1 MEMNLPQ
8 PPSRCSNSG
17 LGVAQTSAN
26 AGSGCMQT
34 RYPPGVMAAFALAVI
49 LFTQNLLWTLGLST
63 WTLVSLLPWAL
74 TGVGLMVVARR
85 GTLSWPQGSGL
96 LALAVG
102 VLALPLQWLHQV
114 PAWDPVARSGGLALL
129 ALLLT
134 QAGASPGFGG
144 VARRTGWLCAGL
156 TLMCALIVVV
166 QALVLPYWPVLQIAP
181 LLGRPSGPFLQI
193 NVMASFL
200 ATGLAL
206 VLWLYYSAPAARWPA
221 VAALSLLAFSL
232 VFCQSTIG
240 YLGAGI
246 VLVCLSSL
254 AWRDCRGRVL
264 AAWAGIIWGAG
275 LARSLNLLLGVHILD
290 HEAGRFSRL
299 QVWEACLWLIRQK
312 PFFGW
317 GYGRFDAVLP
327 EAFRALGMNQMEQK
341 LFPHPHN
348 EILYWLVEGGLVA
361 GLGLALLLAWYLRLG
376 LWAWQQARQAGDAGM
391 SGRAALGWFVCTF
404 PILAHTQVE
413 YPLYQSSLHCLL
425 LAVLLALSLSA
436 LKAPVRS
443 WQPRGP
449 VRGIFRVLTGLA
461 GVAGVIFIVLSTWM
475 TVLVRNV
482 AVAPGQDVDMLVR
495 LQHLNP
501 WFAPD
506 AVGYALAVHQ
516 ITQFNQTGDTGLLP
530 APSQFLAGYVS
541 RHPDRGAYVTWLA
554 TLSVLGETQRYR
566 QALAEARWRVSWASA
581 DFGGTGNLPASP
593 SQPVQGTG
601 ENK

>member
-1 MEMNLPQ
+1 MPL
-8 PPSRCSNSG
+8 
-17 LGVAQTSAN
+17 
-26 AGSGCMQT
+26 AGM
-34 RYPPGVMAAFALAVI
+34 LA
-49 LFTQNLLWTLGLST
+49 QNLLWTLGLST

-74 TGVGLMVVARR
+74 TGLGLMVVARR
-85 GTLSWPQGSGL
+85 GSLAWPQGAGL
-96 LALAVG
+96 LVSAVA
-102 VLALPLQWLHQV
+102 VLALPLLWLHQV
-114 PAWDPVARSGGLALL
+114 PAWGPVARCGGLALL
-129 ALLLT
+129 ALLLS
-134 QAGASPGFGG
+134 QAGTSPVFGG
-144 VARRTGWLCAGL
+144 VARRTGGLCAGL
-156 TLMCALIVVV
+156 TLVCALIVVV
-166 QALVLPYWPVLQIAP
+166 QALVLPYWPALQMVP
-181 LLGRPSGPFLQI
+181 LQARPYGPFLQI

-206 VLWLYYSAPAARWPA
+206 VLWLYYSAPVARWPA

-232 VFCQSTIG
+232 AFCQSTIG
-240 YLGAGI
+240 YLGAGF
-246 VLVCLSSL
+246 VLVSLSAL
-254 AWRDCRGRVL
+254 AWRYGRGRVL
-264 AAWAGIIWGAG
+264 AAWAGVIWGAG
-275 LARSLNLLLGVHILD
+275 LGKSLFLLLGVHILD
-290 HEAGRFSRL
+290 HEFGRFSRL

-312 PFFGW
+312 PLFGW

-327 EAFRALGMNQMEQK
+327 EAFRALGVNQAEQV
-341 LFPHPHN
+341 LFTHPHN

-376 LWAWQQARQAGDAGM
+376 LRAWRQARQAGDAGM
-391 SGRAALGWFVCTF
+391 SGRAALGWFLCTT
-404 PILAHTQVE
+404 PVLLHTQVE

-425 LAVLLALSLSA
+425 LATLLALTVNA
-436 LKAPVRS
+436 LGGPVRT
-443 WQPRGP
+443 WQPRGLT
-449 VRGIFRVLTGLA
+449 RGMFRGAVSLAGLA
-461 GVAGVIFIVLSTWM
+461 VVIVIVLSTWM
-475 TVLVRNV
+475 TVLVRN
-482 AVAPGQDVDMLVR
+482 AGVAPEGDVDALLR
-495 LQHLNP
+495 LQRFNP

-530 APSQFLAGYVS
+530 APSLFLASYVA

>member
-1 MEMNLPQ
+1 MEMNLP
-8 PPSRCSNSG
+8 PLRRSTG
-17 LGVAQTSAN
+17 EM
-26 AGSGCMQT
+26 AGEQAPADPGAGCMPS
-34 RYPPGVMAAFALAVI
+34 RYPPGMMAAFALAIV
-49 LFTQNLLWTLGLST
+49 LFTQNLLWTMGLST
-63 WTLVSLLPWAL
+63 WTLVALLPWAL
-74 TGVGLMVVARR
+74 TGIGLMVMARR
-85 GTLSWPQGSGL
+85 GALSWPQGAGL

-102 VLALPLQWLHQV
+102 ILSLPLLWLHQV
-114 PAWDPVARSGGLALL
+114 PAWDPVARCGGMALL

-144 VARRTGWLCAGL
+144 VARRTVWLCAGL
-156 TLMCALIVVV
+156 TLVCALIVVA
-166 QALVLPYWPVLQIAP
+166 QALVLPYWPALQIVP
-181 LLGRPSGPFLQI
+181 LPGRPSGPFLQI

-206 VLWLYYSAPAARWPA
+206 VLWLFYSAPVARWPA

-232 VFCQSTIG
+232 VMCQSTIG
-240 YLGAGI
+240 YLGAGF
-246 VLVCLSSL
+246 VLICLSAL

-264 AAWAGIIWGAG
+264 AAWAGIVLGAG

-290 HEAGRFSRL
+290 HSGGRFSRL

-312 PFFGW
+312 PLAGW

-327 EAFRALGMNQMEQK
+327 EAFRALGVNQMEQR

-376 LWAWQQARQAGDAGM
+376 LRAWRQARQAGDAGM
-391 SGRAALGWFVCTF
+391 SGHAALGWFLCTT

-436 LKAPVRS
+436 LHTPVRT
-443 WQPRGP
+443 WRPAGITRAGLRG
-449 VRGIFRVLTGLA
+449 LTGLA
-461 GVAGVIFIVLSTWM
+461 GVALVIFIILSTWM
-475 TVLVRNV
+475 TVLARNV
-482 AVAPGQDVDMLVR
+482 AVAPGQDVDGLVR
-495 LQHLNP
+495 LQQLNP

-516 ITQFNQTGDTGLLP
+516 ITQFNQTGDTGLLS
-530 APSQFLAGYVS
+530 APSQFLAGYVA

-566 QALAEARWRVSWASA
+566 QALEEARWRVSWASA
-581 DFGGTGNLPASP
+581 DFGGTGNLPVSP